1 MHGSCNPS
9 RLDGGD
15 CDLFVANPVEECPRR
30 ARCRTGQYA
39 TRRWRIGGVE
49 DTEVTGAGH
58 KRMPPRDGR
67 HVPPISGC
75 DLLPLRDIVE
85 DAAQVGADTGEGD
98 DIALGNLR
106 LLPQMRGPPQ
116 RELDLEGKAHYDTRD
131 VRGFESFRRVLR
143 ILLREDEVLEVPRL
157 GDLGK
162 PGPSGCRAPS
172 ADRSRTSLKWASG
185 TSVMAIPSCSPL

>member
-98 DIALGNLR
+98 DIALGNLQ
-106 LLPQMRGPPQ
+106 LLPQTRGPLQ
-116 RELDLEGKAHYDTRD
+116 RELDLEGRRTTTPGTFAALNPSGVYCGYFCVKTKYLKSHGSGISESRAHRD
-131 VRGFESFRRVLR
+131 VAHRRP
-143 ILLREDEVLEVPRL
+143 IDPELL
-157 GDLGK
+157 
-162 PGPSGCRAPS
+162 
-172 ADRSRTSLKWASG
+172 
-185 TSVMAIPSCSPL
+185 